1 MFKGKMLRI
10 LAILIFFIF
19 CGSEIG
25 SADWI
30 SNWYD
35 QMVSTSPE
43 YIKGQQ
49 RGYFTLGSFSA
60 RTQTES
66 LYPVSIQKP
75 RLNVGCGGI
84 DIFLGGF
91 SFLNLEYLVT
101 LAQRMIQVA
110 PYIAFK
116 IALETIS
123 QQLGGIVDQAQQIIN
138 LLNSLQFNECS
149 FMEGFMVKTMGA
161 GDVTAG
167 LIEGASRSGL
177 LDFWE
182 RAKERMTTGGINDV
196 KAKDMIE
203 GCPGDTQDL
212 LLNLSNQGT
221 IDYVARERGYSDS
234 ELIGLIRAA
243 VGDVYVKFDDEGV
256 PKFGYVEPCGDAFS
270 QIESKK
276 KLKIRRSWNGECED
290 YDLNQ
295 FISRVRQDLYSL
307 YSQMV
312 NKGSAV
318 NNPNY
323 QLLNPR
329 KSPLPVYMII
339 KTAILTGDRYFLE
352 SSVEPIAYGYLKA
365 ALIDVL
371 SFAHADVERI
381 YNKLSS
387 VEQVKNDESQ
397 TQDPTKTCKIPELP
411 KEYAKKLVENRDR
424 AMKSLDVVSRQI
436 TDFMNAYLA
445 LVERYEAYYR
455 QAVVE
460 LSKKFG
466 PFVASRVVMGGM

>member
-1 MFKGKMLRI
+1 MLKRGILKI
-10 LAILIFFIF
+10 LAVLIFFIF
-19 CGSEIG
+19 CGSEVVK
-25 SADWI
+25 ADWI

-35 QMVSTSPE
+35 QAVSTSPE

-66 LYPVSIQKP
+66 LYPVSIQRP

-91 SFLNLEYLVT
+91 SFLNFEYLVT

-123 QQLGGIVDQAQQIIN
+123 QQLGGIIDQAQQIIN
-138 LLNSLQFNECS
+138 LLNSLQFNECA
-149 FMEGFMVKTMGA
+149 FMEGFMVKTLGT
-161 GDVTAG
+161 GDITSG

-177 LDFWE
+177 LDAWY
-182 RAKERMTTGGINDV
+182 RAKERITSMGVQNT
-196 KAKDMIE
+196 KSRDMIS
-203 GCPGDTQDL
+203 GCPWDTQNL
-212 LLNLSNQGT
+212 LLNLSDQGM
-221 IDYVARERGYSDS
+221 IDLVARDRGYNDP

-243 VGDVYVKFDDEGV
+243 VGDIYVKFDDESV

-276 KLKIRRSWNGECED
+276 KLKIRWSWNSECED

-295 FISRVRQDLYSL
+295 FISKIRQDLYNL
-307 YSQMV
+307 YNQV
-312 NKGSAV
+312 AGKGGAV
-318 NNPNY
+318 NNPSY
-323 QLLNPR
+323 QLLNPK

-339 KTAILTGDRYFLE
+339 KTAILTGDRHFLE
-352 SSVEPIAYGYLKA
+352 SSVEPIAYGYLRA
-365 ALIDVL
+365 ALFDVL
-371 SFAHADVERI
+371 SFAHADVEKI

-387 VEQVKNDESQ
+387 IEQVKSDEEQ

-424 AMKSLDVVSRQI
+424 AMKSLEVVLKSSV
-436 TDFMNAYLA
+436 DFLNAYLA
-445 LVERYEAYYR
+445 LVGRYEAYYK
-455 QAVVE
+455 QAVAE
-460 LSKKFG
+460 LSQKFG
-466 PFVASRVVMGGM
+466 PFVARRIIAGM